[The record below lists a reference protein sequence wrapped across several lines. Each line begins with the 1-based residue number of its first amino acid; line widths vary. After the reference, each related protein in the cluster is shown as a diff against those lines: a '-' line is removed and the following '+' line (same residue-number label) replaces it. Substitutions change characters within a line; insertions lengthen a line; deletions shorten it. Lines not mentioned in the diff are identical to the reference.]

1 MIQGKPINLEGKGE
15 SKAQFKEVILTFWQK
30 LKKFVIANLG
40 MILKKKTLP
49 YNLNLVFVLDANF
62 QSQYVFLS

>member
-30 LKKFVIANLG
+30 LKNFIIANLG
-40 MILKKKTLP
+40 MILKKTLP